1 MRERAQAY
9 LDDPTLVRNI
19 VADGCDRAR
28 RLATETMRD
37 VREAL
42 GLSYS

>member
-1 MRERAQAY
+1 MRERAQVY

-19 VADGCDRAR
+19 VADGCEKAK
-28 RLATETMRD
+28 RLAAETMRD
-37 VREAL
+37 VREAM